1 MEEKISTTKKYEMK
15 SPIDSV
21 IVDCIIE
28 HFNRLQMEKKS
39 EVLTGKEFTDICL
52 QAEEIYYEEIMIES
66 EMASAQ
72 L

>member
-28 HFNRLQMEKKS
+28 HFNRLSMEKKS
-39 EVLTGKEFTDICL
+39 EVLTGREFTDICL
-52 QAEEIYYEEIMIES
+52 QAEEIYYEEIMVES
-66 EMASAQ
+66 EMASA
-72 L
+72 

>member
-1 MEEKISTTKKYEMK
+1 MEEKASTTKKYKMK

-28 HFNRLQMEKKS
+28 HFNRQSMEKKS

-52 QAEEIYYEEIMIES
+52 QAEEIYYEEIMIET
-66 EMASAQ
+66 EMARA
-72 L
+72 

>member
-1 MEEKISTTKKYEMK
+1 MEEKASTTKKYKMK

-21 IVDCIIE
+21 IVDMILD
-28 HFNRLQMEKKS
+28 HFNRLSMEKKS

-66 EMASAQ
+66 EMASA
-72 L
+72 